1 MKRFLKITAT
11 VVAVVLVVAIVTP
24 LLLRG
29 KIGDIV
35 KREANAMLA
44 ARLDFEK
51 LDISLLRNFP
61 NASLNLKGLTLVG
74 TDRFEGDTIVAA
86 RRITV
91 VVNLMSL
98 VGDEGFEVRKIIL
111 ASPALHAHK
120 LADGAVNWDVM
131 KLSEPADTTAA
142 EESAPSS
149 FRLSVR
155 DFRLT
160 DAVIRYEDDSTGMEL
175 RTAPLSLRLSGDMS
189 AESTQLDL
197 DLLAGGVDFTQGGVP
212 LLHDAELALDA
223 EIDADLAEKRFT
235 FSRNTLRLN
244 AIEMRLDGWV
254 QQVGDALA
262 MDVSAGCSKV
272 RFKDLLSLIPAF
284 YKHEFRSLAASG
296 ELSMELWAR
305 GQMHGAQLPAFELKT
320 EVHNGSFQ
328 YSSLPKAV
336 TDINIAAK
344 VSNAGG
350 ELDKTEVE
358 ISEFGLKMAG
368 NSLSATGYATNLMS
382 DPTFRATLS
391 GRVDLGGIREVY
403 PLEKGI
409 DLAGRIAAS
418 MKLSGRMSDIESG
431 RYERI
436 SASGSLV
443 VEQLGLHVQQLP
455 EVFIRRAAATISPQA
470 MTLGEFGVKVGGSD
484 LSATGQL
491 TGYLGYLMRGE
502 QLAGRL
508 YVKSD
513 LLDLNEI
520 RAAVPADAEAESA
533 EAESAE
539 AEKPAEEVAAAPA
552 QAIVVPKNLNLSL
565 NAELKKVL
573 FEKMVITDIAGE
585 MSVAG
590 GTLSLD
596 RLGLQLFDGKASAS
610 GRYSTAADPAHPTLS
625 LAASIAKASFPR
637 TFEEIEAVRQLAPI
651 FEKASGDYSLSI
663 DMRTTL
669 DAAMSPDLMSLTA
682 QGELSSENVSVE
694 GVEAFDKLADL
705 LKNDKLRRIEARDLK
720 IRFSIKDGRVTTEPF
735 DLKMGDVNV
744 NMSGTTGLDRTIDY
758 TAKVTLPAGVGGVLG
773 AVNVG
778 IGGTFTSPK
787 ITLGV
792 QETVE
797 QVVSNVVS
805 EQLDNLTGGR
815 GGLFSDDTQ
824 TRAAALR
831 EEAQRAGEK
840 LVEAAETQRQKLVDA
855 AAKKGALAKIAAE
868 AAGDALVDEAK
879 KQSKALLEEA
889 EKQIQKLTQEAESGA
904 QQ

>member
-131 KLSEPADTTAA
+131 KPSEPADTTAA

-223 EIDADLAEKRFT
+223 EIDADLAEGRFT

-262 MDVSAGCSKV
+262 MDVSAGCSEV

-391 GRVDLGGIREVY
+391 GRVDLGAIREVY

-418 MKLSGRMSDIESG
+418 MKLSGRMSDVESG

-443 VEQLGLHVQQLP
+443 VEQLGLHVPQLP

-470 MTLGEFGVKVGGSD
+470 MTLGEFGVTVGGSD

-533 EAESAE
+533 D
-539 AEKPAEEVAAAPA
+539 AEKPAEEAAAAPA

-596 RLGLQLFDGKASAS
+596 RLGLQLFGGKASAS
-610 GRYSTAADPAHPTLS
+610 GRYFTAADPAHPTLS

-682 QGELSSENVSVE
+682 QGEISSENVSVE
-694 GVEAFDKLADL
+694 GVEVFDKLADL

-805 EQLDNLTGGR
+805 EQIDNLTGGR
-815 GGLFSDDTQ
+815 GGLLSDDTQ

>member
-131 KLSEPADTTAA
+131 KPSEQADTTAA

-262 MDVSAGCSKV
+262 MDVSAGCSEV

-391 GRVDLGGIREVY
+391 GRVDLGAIREVY

-418 MKLSGRMSDIESG
+418 MKLSGRMSDVESG

-470 MTLGEFGVKVGGSD
+470 MTLGEFGVTVGGSD

-520 RAAVPADAEAESA
+520 RAAVPADA

-682 QGELSSENVSVE
+682 QGEISSENVSVE
-694 GVEAFDKLADL
+694 GVEVFDKLADL

-805 EQLDNLTGGR
+805 EQIDNLTGGR
-815 GGLFSDDTQ
+815 GGLLSDDTQ

>member
-131 KLSEPADTTAA
+131 KPSEPADTTAA
-142 EESAPSS
+142 EKSAPSS

-223 EIDADLAEKRFT
+223 EIDADLAEGRFT

-262 MDVSAGCSKV
+262 MDVSAGCSEV

-391 GRVDLGGIREVY
+391 GRVDLGAIREVY

-418 MKLSGRMSDIESG
+418 MKLSGRMSDVESG

-443 VEQLGLHVQQLP
+443 VEQLGLHVPQLP

-533 EAESAE
+533 EAE
-539 AEKPAEEVAAAPA
+539 KPAEEVAAAPA

-596 RLGLQLFDGKASAS
+596 RLGLQLFGGKASAS

-682 QGELSSENVSVE
+682 QGEISSENVSVE
-694 GVEAFDKLADL
+694 GVEVFDKLADL

-805 EQLDNLTGGR
+805 EQIDNLTGGR
-815 GGLFSDDTQ
+815 GGLLSDDTQ

>member
-74 TDRFEGDTIVAA
+74 TERFEGDTIVAA
-86 RRITV
+86 KRISV

-131 KLSEPADTTAA
+131 KSSEQADTTAA

-262 MDVSAGCSKV
+262 MDVSAGCSEV

-391 GRVDLGGIREVY
+391 GRVDLGTIREVY

-418 MKLSGRMSDIESG
+418 LKLSGRMSDVESG

-443 VEQLGLHVQQLP
+443 VEQLGLHVPQLP

-470 MTLGEFGVKVGGSD
+470 MTLGEFGVTVGGSD

-533 EAESAE
+533 D
-539 AEKPAEEVAAAPA
+539 AEKPAEEAAAAPA

-596 RLGLQLFDGKASAS
+596 RLGLQLFGGKASAS

-682 QGELSSENVSVE
+682 QGEISSENVSVE
-694 GVEAFDKLADL
+694 GVEVFDKLADL

-805 EQLDNLTGGR
+805 EQIDNLTGGR
-815 GGLFSDDTQ
+815 GGLLSDDTQ

>member
-74 TDRFEGDTIVAA
+74 TDRFEGDTIVAT

-131 KLSEPADTTAA
+131 KPSEPADTTAA
-142 EESAPSS
+142 EEAAPSS

-262 MDVSAGCSKV
+262 MDVSAGCSEV

-391 GRVDLGGIREVY
+391 GRVDLGAIREVY

-418 MKLSGRMSDIESG
+418 MKLSGRMSDVESG

-470 MTLGEFGVKVGGSD
+470 MTLGEFGVTVGGSD

-533 EAESAE
+533 D
-539 AEKPAEEVAAAPA
+539 AEKPAEEAAAAPA

-573 FEKMVITDIAGE
+573 FEKIVITDIAGE

-590 GTLSLD
+590 GKLSLD
-596 RLGLQLFDGKASAS
+596 RLGLQLFGGKASAS

-682 QGELSSENVSVE
+682 QGEISSENVSVE
-694 GVEAFDKLADL
+694 GVEVFDKLADL

-805 EQLDNLTGGR
+805 EQIDNLTGGR
-815 GGLFSDDTQ
+815 GGLLSDDTQ

>member
-131 KLSEPADTTAA
+131 KPSEQADTTAA

-262 MDVSAGCSKV
+262 MDVSAGCSEV

-391 GRVDLGGIREVY
+391 GRVDLGAIREVY

-418 MKLSGRMSDIESG
+418 LKLSGRMSDVESG

-443 VEQLGLHVQQLP
+443 VEQLGLHVPQLP

-533 EAESAE
+533 EAE
-539 AEKPAEEVAAAPA
+539 KPAEEAAAAPA

-694 GVEAFDKLADL
+694 GVEVFDKLADL

-805 EQLDNLTGGR
+805 EQIDNLTGGR
-815 GGLFSDDTQ
+815 GGLLSDDTQ

>member
-35 KREANAMLA
+35 KREANGMLT

-74 TDRFEGDTIVAA
+74 TERFEGDTIVAA
-86 RRITV
+86 KRISV

-98 VGDEGFEVRKIIL
+98 VGNEGFEVRKIVL

-131 KLSEPADTTAA
+131 KPSEPADTTAA

-223 EIDADLAEKRFT
+223 EIDADLAEGRFT

-262 MDVSAGCSKV
+262 MDVSAGCSEV

-391 GRVDLGGIREVY
+391 GRVDLGAIREVY

-418 MKLSGRMSDIESG
+418 MKLSGRMSDVESG

-470 MTLGEFGVKVGGSD
+470 MTLGEFGVTVGGSD

-533 EAESAE
+533 D
-539 AEKPAEEVAAAPA
+539 AEKPAEEAAAAPA

-596 RLGLQLFDGKASAS
+596 RLGLQLFGGKASAS

-682 QGELSSENVSVE
+682 QGEISSENVSVE
-694 GVEAFDKLADL
+694 GVEVFDKLADL

-805 EQLDNLTGGR
+805 EQIDNLTGGR
-815 GGLFSDDTQ
+815 GGLLSDDTQ

-840 LVEAAETQRQKLVDA
+840 LVEAAEEQCRKLVDA

>member
-131 KLSEPADTTAA
+131 KPSEQADTTAA

-223 EIDADLAEKRFT
+223 EIDADLAEGRFT

-262 MDVSAGCSKV
+262 MDVSAGCSEV

-391 GRVDLGGIREVY
+391 GRVDLGAIREVY

-418 MKLSGRMSDIESG
+418 LKLSGRMSDVESG

-443 VEQLGLHVQQLP
+443 VEQLGLHVPQLP

-470 MTLGEFGVKVGGSD
+470 MTLGEFGVTVGGSD

-533 EAESAE
+533 EAE
-539 AEKPAEEVAAAPA
+539 KPAEEAAAAPA

-565 NAELKKVL
+565 NAELKKVF

-596 RLGLQLFDGKASAS
+596 RLGLQLFGGKASAS

-682 QGELSSENVSVE
+682 QGEISSENVSVE
-694 GVEAFDKLADL
+694 GVEVFDKLADL

-805 EQLDNLTGGR
+805 EQIDNLTGGR
-815 GGLFSDDTQ
+815 GGLLSDDTQ

>member
-131 KLSEPADTTAA
+131 KPSEPADTTAA

-223 EIDADLAEKRFT
+223 EIDADLAEGRFT

-262 MDVSAGCSKV
+262 MDVSAGCSEV

-391 GRVDLGGIREVY
+391 GRVDLAAIREVY

-418 MKLSGRMSDIESG
+418 MKLAGRMSDVESG

-520 RAAVPADAEAESA
+520 RAAVPADA

-682 QGELSSENVSVE
+682 QGEISSENVSVE
-694 GVEAFDKLADL
+694 GVEVFDKLADL

-805 EQLDNLTGGR
+805 EQIDSLTGGR
-815 GGLFSDDTQ
+815 GGLLSDDTQ

>member
-131 KLSEPADTTAA
+131 KPSEPADTTAA

-262 MDVSAGCSKV
+262 MDVSAGCSEV

-391 GRVDLGGIREVY
+391 GRVDLGAIREVY

-418 MKLSGRMSDIESG
+418 MKLSGRMSDVESG

-533 EAESAE
+533 D

-682 QGELSSENVSVE
+682 QGEISSENVSVE
-694 GVEAFDKLADL
+694 GVEVFDKLADL

-805 EQLDNLTGGR
+805 EQIDNLTGGR
-815 GGLFSDDTQ
+815 GGLLSDDTQ

-855 AAKKGALAKIAAE
+855 AAKKGALAKIAA
-868 AAGDALVDEAK
+868 
-879 KQSKALLEEA
+879 
-889 EKQIQKLTQEAESGA
+889 
-904 QQ
+904 

>member
-98 VGDEGFEVRKIIL
+98 VGDEGFEVRKIVL
-111 ASPALHAHK
+111 ASPAVHAHK

-131 KLSEPADTTAA
+131 KPSGEADTTAA

-223 EIDADLAEKRFT
+223 EIDADLAEGRFT

-262 MDVSAGCSKV
+262 MDVSAGCSEV

-391 GRVDLGGIREVY
+391 GRVDLGAIREVY

-418 MKLSGRMSDIESG
+418 MKLAGRMSDVESG

-470 MTLGEFGVKVGGSD
+470 MTLGELGVTVGGSD

-513 LLDLNEI
+513 MLDLNEI

-533 EAESAE
+533 EAE
-539 AEKPAEEVAAAPA
+539 KPAEEAAAAPA

-596 RLGLQLFDGKASAS
+596 RLGLQLFGGKASAS

-682 QGELSSENVSVE
+682 QGEISSENVSVE
-694 GVEAFDKLADL
+694 GVEVFDKLADL

-805 EQLDNLTGGR
+805 EHIDNLTGGR
-815 GGLFSDDTQ
+815 GGLLSDDTQ

>member
-131 KLSEPADTTAA
+131 KPSEPADTTAA

-223 EIDADLAEKRFT
+223 EIDADLAEGRFT

-262 MDVSAGCSKV
+262 MDVSAGCSEV

-391 GRVDLGGIREVY
+391 GRVDLGAIREVY

-418 MKLSGRMSDIESG
+418 LKLSGRMSDVESG

-443 VEQLGLHVQQLP
+443 VEQLGLHVPQLP

-533 EAESAE
+533 D
-539 AEKPAEEVAAAPA
+539 AEKPAEEAAAAPA

-682 QGELSSENVSVE
+682 QGEISSENVSVE
-694 GVEAFDKLADL
+694 GVEVFDKLADL

-805 EQLDNLTGGR
+805 EQIDNLTGGR
-815 GGLFSDDTQ
+815 GGLLSDDTQ

>member
-44 ARLDFEK
+44 ARLDLEK

-131 KLSEPADTTAA
+131 KPSEQADTTAA

-223 EIDADLAEKRFT
+223 EIDADLAEGRFT

-262 MDVSAGCSKV
+262 MDVSAGCSEV

-391 GRVDLGGIREVY
+391 GRVDLGAIREVY

-418 MKLSGRMSDIESG
+418 MKLSGRMSDVESG

-443 VEQLGLHVQQLP
+443 VEQLGLHVPQLP

-682 QGELSSENVSVE
+682 QGEISSENVSVE
-694 GVEAFDKLADL
+694 GVEVFDKLADL

-805 EQLDNLTGGR
+805 EQIDNLTGGR
-815 GGLFSDDTQ
+815 GGLLSDDTQ

>member
-131 KLSEPADTTAA
+131 KPSEPADTTAA

-223 EIDADLAEKRFT
+223 EIDADLAEGRFT

-262 MDVSAGCSKV
+262 MDVSAGCSEV

-391 GRVDLGGIREVY
+391 GRVDLGAIREVY

-418 MKLSGRMSDIESG
+418 MKLSGRMSDVESG

-470 MTLGEFGVKVGGSD
+470 MTLGEFGVTVGGSD

-533 EAESAE
+533 D
-539 AEKPAEEVAAAPA
+539 AEKPAEEAAAAPA

-669 DAAMSPDLMSLTA
+669 DAAMLPDLMSLTA
-682 QGELSSENVSVE
+682 QGEISSENVSVE
-694 GVEAFDKLADL
+694 GVEVFDKLADL

-805 EQLDNLTGGR
+805 EQIDNLTGGR
-815 GGLFSDDTQ
+815 GGLLSDDTQ

>member
-131 KLSEPADTTAA
+131 KPSEPADTTAA

-223 EIDADLAEKRFT
+223 EIDADLAEGRFT

-262 MDVSAGCSKV
+262 MDVSAGCSEV

-391 GRVDLGGIREVY
+391 GRVDLGAIREVY

-418 MKLSGRMSDIESG
+418 MKLAGRMSDVESG

-533 EAESAE
+533 D
-539 AEKPAEEVAAAPA
+539 AEKPAEEAAAAPA

-682 QGELSSENVSVE
+682 QGEISSENVSVE
-694 GVEAFDKLADL
+694 GVEVFDKLADL

-805 EQLDNLTGGR
+805 EQIDNLTGGR
-815 GGLFSDDTQ
+815 GGLLSDDTQ

>member
-131 KLSEPADTTAA
+131 KPSEPADTTAA
-142 EESAPSS
+142 EEAAPSS

-223 EIDADLAEKRFT
+223 EIDADLAEGRFT

-262 MDVSAGCSKV
+262 MDVSAGCSEV

-391 GRVDLGGIREVY
+391 GRVDLGAIREVY

-418 MKLSGRMSDIESG
+418 MKLSGRMSDVESG
-431 RYERI
+431 RYECI

-470 MTLGEFGVKVGGSD
+470 MTLGEFGVTVGGSD

-520 RAAVPADAEAESA
+520 RAAVPADA

-805 EQLDNLTGGR
+805 EQIDNLTGGR
-815 GGLFSDDTQ
+815 GGLLSDDTQ

>member
-35 KREANAMLA
+35 KREANGMLT

-74 TDRFEGDTIVAA
+74 TERFEGDTIVAA
-86 RRITV
+86 KRISV

-98 VGDEGFEVRKIIL
+98 VGDEGFEVRKIVL
-111 ASPALHAHK
+111 ASPAVHAHK

-131 KLSEPADTTAA
+131 KPSGEADTTAA

-262 MDVSAGCSKV
+262 MDVSAGCSEV

-391 GRVDLGGIREVY
+391 GRVDLGAIREVY

-418 MKLSGRMSDIESG
+418 MKLSGRMSDVESG

-533 EAESAE
+533 EAE
-539 AEKPAEEVAAAPA
+539 KPAEEAAAAPA

-596 RLGLQLFDGKASAS
+596 RLGLQLFGGKASAS

-682 QGELSSENVSVE
+682 QGEISSENVSVE
-694 GVEAFDKLADL
+694 GVEVFDKLADL

-805 EQLDNLTGGR
+805 EQIDNLTGGR
-815 GGLFSDDTQ
+815 GGLLSDDTQ

>member
-131 KLSEPADTTAA
+131 KPSEQADTTAA

-149 FRLSVR
+149 FRRSVR
-155 DFRLT
+155 DCRLT

-262 MDVSAGCSKV
+262 MDVSAGCSEV

-391 GRVDLGGIREVY
+391 GRVDLGAIREVY

-418 MKLSGRMSDIESG
+418 LKLSGRMSDVESG

-533 EAESAE
+533 D
-539 AEKPAEEVAAAPA
+539 AEKPAEEAAAAPA

-596 RLGLQLFDGKASAS
+596 RLGLQLFGGKASAS

-682 QGELSSENVSVE
+682 QGEISSENVSVE
-694 GVEAFDKLADL
+694 GVEVFDKLADL

-805 EQLDNLTGGR
+805 EQIDNLTGGR
-815 GGLFSDDTQ
+815 GGLLSDDTQ

>member
-131 KLSEPADTTAA
+131 KPSEPADTTAA

-223 EIDADLAEKRFT
+223 EIDADLAEGRFT

-262 MDVSAGCSKV
+262 MDVSAGCSEV

-305 GQMHGAQLPAFELKT
+305 GQMYGAQLPAFELKT

-391 GRVDLGGIREVY
+391 GRVDLGAIREVY

-418 MKLSGRMSDIESG
+418 MKLSGRMSDVESG

-443 VEQLGLHVQQLP
+443 VEQLGLHVPQLP

-470 MTLGEFGVKVGGSD
+470 MTLGEFGVTVGGSD

-533 EAESAE
+533 D
-539 AEKPAEEVAAAPA
+539 AEKPAEEAAAAPA

-596 RLGLQLFDGKASAS
+596 RLGLQLFGGKASAS

-682 QGELSSENVSVE
+682 QGEISSENVSVE
-694 GVEAFDKLADL
+694 GVEVFDKLADL

-805 EQLDNLTGGR
+805 EQIDNLTGGR
-815 GGLFSDDTQ
+815 GGLLSDDTQ

>member
-131 KLSEPADTTAA
+131 KPSEPADTTAA

-223 EIDADLAEKRFT
+223 EIDADLAEGRFT

-262 MDVSAGCSKV
+262 MDVSAGCSEV

-391 GRVDLGGIREVY
+391 GRVDLGAIREVY

-409 DLAGRIAAS
+409 DLTGRIAAS
-418 MKLSGRMSDIESG
+418 MKLSGRMSDVESG

-470 MTLGEFGVKVGGSD
+470 MTLGEFGVTVGGSD

-533 EAESAE
+533 D
-539 AEKPAEEVAAAPA
+539 AEKPAEEAAAAPV

-596 RLGLQLFDGKASAS
+596 RLGLQLFGGKASAS

-682 QGELSSENVSVE
+682 QGEISSENVSVE
-694 GVEAFDKLADL
+694 GVEVFDKLADL
-705 LKNDKLRRIEARDLK
+705 LKNDKLRRIEARNLK

-805 EQLDNLTGGR
+805 EQIDNLTGGR
-815 GGLFSDDTQ
+815 GGLLSDDTQ

-831 EEAQRAGEK
+831 EEVQRAGEK

>member
-131 KLSEPADTTAA
+131 KPSEPADTTAA
-142 EESAPSS
+142 EEAAPSS

-189 AESTQLDL
+189 PESTQLDL

-223 EIDADLAEKRFT
+223 EIDADLAEGRFT

-262 MDVSAGCSKV
+262 MDVSAGCSEV

-391 GRVDLGGIREVY
+391 GRVDLGAIREVY

-418 MKLSGRMSDIESG
+418 MKLAGRMSDVESG

-470 MTLGEFGVKVGGSD
+470 MTLGEFGVTVGGSD

-533 EAESAE
+533 D
-539 AEKPAEEVAAAPA
+539 AEKPAEEAAAAPA

-596 RLGLQLFDGKASAS
+596 RLGLQLFGGKASAS

-682 QGELSSENVSVE
+682 QGEISSENVSVE
-694 GVEAFDKLADL
+694 GVEVFDKLADL

-805 EQLDNLTGGR
+805 EQIDNLTGGR
-815 GGLFSDDTQ
+815 GGLLSDDTQ

>member
-74 TDRFEGDTIVAA
+74 TDRFEGDTVVAA

-131 KLSEPADTTAA
+131 KPSEQADTTAA

-262 MDVSAGCSKV
+262 MDVSAGCSEV

-391 GRVDLGGIREVY
+391 GRVDLGAIREVY

-418 MKLSGRMSDIESG
+418 MKLSGRMSDVESG

-443 VEQLGLHVQQLP
+443 VEQLGLHVPQLP

-533 EAESAE
+533 D
-539 AEKPAEEVAAAPA
+539 AEKPAEEAAAAPA

-596 RLGLQLFDGKASAS
+596 RLGLQLFGGKASAS
-610 GRYSTAADPAHPTLS
+610 GRYFTAADPAHPTLS

-682 QGELSSENVSVE
+682 QGEISSENVSVE
-694 GVEAFDKLADL
+694 GVEVFDKLADL

-805 EQLDNLTGGR
+805 EQIDNLTGGR
-815 GGLFSDDTQ
+815 GGLLSDDTQ

>member
-131 KLSEPADTTAA
+131 KPSEPADTTAA

-160 DAVIRYEDDSTGMEL
+160 DAIIRYEDDSTGMEL

-223 EIDADLAEKRFT
+223 EIDADLAEGRFT

-262 MDVSAGCSKV
+262 MDISAGCSEV

-391 GRVDLGGIREVY
+391 GRVDLGAIREVY

-418 MKLSGRMSDIESG
+418 LKLSGRMSDVESG

-443 VEQLGLHVQQLP
+443 VEQLGLHVPQLP

-470 MTLGEFGVKVGGSD
+470 MTLGEFGVTVGGSD

-533 EAESAE
+533 EAE
-539 AEKPAEEVAAAPA
+539 KPAEEAAAAPA

-596 RLGLQLFDGKASAS
+596 RLGLQLFGGKASAS

-682 QGELSSENVSVE
+682 QGEISSENVSVE

-815 GGLFSDDTQ
+815 GGLLSDDTQ
-824 TRAAALR
+824 ARAAALR

>member
-120 LADGAVNWDVM
+120 LADGVVNWDVM
-131 KLSEPADTTAA
+131 KPSEQADTTAA

-223 EIDADLAEKRFT
+223 EIDADLAEGRFT

-262 MDVSAGCSKV
+262 MDVSAGCSEV

-391 GRVDLGGIREVY
+391 GRVDLGAIREVY

-418 MKLSGRMSDIESG
+418 LKLSGRMSDVESG

-470 MTLGEFGVKVGGSD
+470 MTLGEFGVTVGGSD

-533 EAESAE
+533 D
-539 AEKPAEEVAAAPA
+539 AEKPAEEAAAAPA

-682 QGELSSENVSVE
+682 QGEISSENVSVE
-694 GVEAFDKLADL
+694 GVEVFDKLADL

-805 EQLDNLTGGR
+805 EQIDNLTGGR
-815 GGLFSDDTQ
+815 GGLLSDDTQ

>member
-131 KLSEPADTTAA
+131 KPSGEADTTAA

-223 EIDADLAEKRFT
+223 EIDADLAEGRFT

-262 MDVSAGCSKV
+262 MDVSAGCSEV

-391 GRVDLGGIREVY
+391 GRVDLGAIREVY

-418 MKLSGRMSDIESG
+418 MKLSGRMSDVESG

-443 VEQLGLHVQQLP
+443 VEQLGLHVPQLP

-533 EAESAE
+533 EAE
-539 AEKPAEEVAAAPA
+539 KPAEEVAAAPA

-596 RLGLQLFDGKASAS
+596 RLGLQLFGGKASAS

-682 QGELSSENVSVE
+682 QGEISSENVSVE
-694 GVEAFDKLADL
+694 GVEVFDKLADL

-805 EQLDNLTGGR
+805 EQIDNLTGGR
-815 GGLFSDDTQ
+815 GGLLSDDTQ

>member
-131 KLSEPADTTAA
+131 KPSEPADTTAA
-142 EESAPSS
+142 EEAAPSS

-189 AESTQLDL
+189 VESTQLDL

-223 EIDADLAEKRFT
+223 EIDADLAEGRFT

-262 MDVSAGCSKV
+262 MDVSAGCSEV

-391 GRVDLGGIREVY
+391 GRVDLGAIREVY

-418 MKLSGRMSDIESG
+418 MKLSGRMSDVESG

-470 MTLGEFGVKVGGSD
+470 MTLGEFGVTVGGSD

-533 EAESAE
+533 D
-539 AEKPAEEVAAAPA
+539 AEKPAEEAAAAPA

-596 RLGLQLFDGKASAS
+596 RLGLQLFGGKASAS

-682 QGELSSENVSVE
+682 QGEISSENVSVE

-805 EQLDNLTGGR
+805 EQIDNLTGGR
-815 GGLFSDDTQ
+815 GGLLSDDTQ

>member
-131 KLSEPADTTAA
+131 KPSEPADTTAA

-223 EIDADLAEKRFT
+223 EIDADLAEGRFT

-262 MDVSAGCSKV
+262 MDVSAGCSEV

-391 GRVDLGGIREVY
+391 GRVDLGAIREVY
-403 PLEKGI
+403 PLERGI

-418 MKLSGRMSDIESG
+418 MKLSGRMSDVESG

-470 MTLGEFGVKVGGSD
+470 MTLGEFGVTVGGSD

-533 EAESAE
+533 D
-539 AEKPAEEVAAAPA
+539 AEKPAEEAAAAPA

-596 RLGLQLFDGKASAS
+596 RLGLQLFGGKASAS

-682 QGELSSENVSVE
+682 QGEISSENVSVE
-694 GVEAFDKLADL
+694 GVEVFDKLADL

-805 EQLDNLTGGR
+805 EQIDNLTGGR
-815 GGLFSDDTQ
+815 GGLLSDDTQ

>member
-142 EESAPSS
+142 EEAAPSS

-223 EIDADLAEKRFT
+223 EIDADLAEGRFT

-262 MDVSAGCSKV
+262 MDVSAGCSEV

-391 GRVDLGGIREVY
+391 GRVDLGAIREVY

-418 MKLSGRMSDIESG
+418 MKLSGRMSDVESG

-443 VEQLGLHVQQLP
+443 VEQLGLHVPQLP

-520 RAAVPADAEAESA
+520 RAAVPADA

-682 QGELSSENVSVE
+682 QGEISSENVSVE
-694 GVEAFDKLADL
+694 GVEVFDKLADL

-805 EQLDNLTGGR
+805 EQIDNLTGGR
-815 GGLFSDDTQ
+815 GGLLSDDTQ

-855 AAKKGALAKIAAE
+855 AAKKGTLAKIAAE

>member
-131 KLSEPADTTAA
+131 KPSEQADTTAA

-391 GRVDLGGIREVY
+391 GRVDLGAIREVY

-418 MKLSGRMSDIESG
+418 MKLSGRMSDVESG

-470 MTLGEFGVKVGGSD
+470 MTLGEFGVTVGGSD

-533 EAESAE
+533 D
-539 AEKPAEEVAAAPA
+539 AEKPAEEAAAAPA

-596 RLGLQLFDGKASAS
+596 RLGLQLFGGKASAS

-682 QGELSSENVSVE
+682 QGEISSENVSVE
-694 GVEAFDKLADL
+694 GVEVFDKLADL

-805 EQLDNLTGGR
+805 EQIDNLTGGR
-815 GGLFSDDTQ
+815 GGLLSDDTQ

>member
-131 KLSEPADTTAA
+131 KPLEPADTTAA

-223 EIDADLAEKRFT
+223 EIDADLAEGRFT

-262 MDVSAGCSKV
+262 MDVSAGCSEV

-391 GRVDLGGIREVY
+391 GRVDLGAIREVY

-418 MKLSGRMSDIESG
+418 MKLSGRMSDVESG

-470 MTLGEFGVKVGGSD
+470 MTLGEFGVTVGGSD

-533 EAESAE
+533 D
-539 AEKPAEEVAAAPA
+539 AEKPAEEAAAAPA

-596 RLGLQLFDGKASAS
+596 RLGLQLFGGKASAS

-682 QGELSSENVSVE
+682 QGEISSENVSVE
-694 GVEAFDKLADL
+694 GVEVFDKLADL

-805 EQLDNLTGGR
+805 EQIDNLTGGR
-815 GGLFSDDTQ
+815 GGLLSDDTQ

>member
-131 KLSEPADTTAA
+131 KPSEPADTTAA

-223 EIDADLAEKRFT
+223 EIDADLAEGRFT

-262 MDVSAGCSKV
+262 MDVSAGCSEV

-391 GRVDLGGIREVY
+391 GRVDLGAIREVY

-409 DLAGRIAAS
+409 DLVGRIAAS
-418 MKLSGRMSDIESG
+418 LKLSGRMSDVESG

-533 EAESAE
+533 EAE
-539 AEKPAEEVAAAPA
+539 KPAEEVAAAPA

-596 RLGLQLFDGKASAS
+596 RLGLQLFGGKASAS

-682 QGELSSENVSVE
+682 QGEISSENVSVE
-694 GVEAFDKLADL
+694 GVEVFDKLADL

-805 EQLDNLTGGR
+805 EQIDNLTGGR
-815 GGLFSDDTQ
+815 GGLLSDDTQ

-889 EKQIQKLTQEAESGA
+889 EKQIQKLMQEAESGA

>member
-131 KLSEPADTTAA
+131 KPSEPADTTAA

-223 EIDADLAEKRFT
+223 EIDADLAEGRFT

-262 MDVSAGCSKV
+262 MDVSAGCSEV

-391 GRVDLGGIREVY
+391 GRVDLGAIREVY

-409 DLAGRIAAS
+409 DLAGRVAAS
-418 MKLSGRMSDIESG
+418 MKLSGRMSDVESG

-443 VEQLGLHVQQLP
+443 VEQLGLHVPQLP

-470 MTLGEFGVKVGGSD
+470 MTLGEFGVTVGGSD

-533 EAESAE
+533 D
-539 AEKPAEEVAAAPA
+539 AEKPAEEAAAAPA

-596 RLGLQLFDGKASAS
+596 RLGLQLFGGKASAS

-682 QGELSSENVSVE
+682 QGEISSENVSVE
-694 GVEAFDKLADL
+694 GVEVFDKLADL

-805 EQLDNLTGGR
+805 EQIDKLTGGR
-815 GGLFSDDTQ
+815 GGLLSDDTQ

>member
-131 KLSEPADTTAA
+131 KPSEPADTTAA
-142 EESAPSS
+142 EEAAPSS

-223 EIDADLAEKRFT
+223 EIDADLAEGRFT

-262 MDVSAGCSKV
+262 MDVSAGCSEV

-358 ISEFGLKMAG
+358 ISKFGLKMAG

-391 GRVDLGGIREVY
+391 GRVDLGAIREVY

-418 MKLSGRMSDIESG
+418 MKLSGRMSDVESG

-443 VEQLGLHVQQLP
+443 VEQLGLHVPQLP

-533 EAESAE
+533 EAE
-539 AEKPAEEVAAAPA
+539 KPAEEAAAAPA

-682 QGELSSENVSVE
+682 QGEISSENVSVE
-694 GVEAFDKLADL
+694 GVEVFDKLADL

-805 EQLDNLTGGR
+805 EQIDNLTGGR
-815 GGLFSDDTQ
+815 GGLLSDDTQ

>member
-24 LLLRG
+24 LLFRG
-29 KIGDIV
+29 RIVEIV
-35 KREANAMLA
+35 KREANGMLT

-131 KLSEPADTTAA
+131 KPSEPADTTAA

-223 EIDADLAEKRFT
+223 EIDADLAEGRFT

-262 MDVSAGCSKV
+262 MDVSAGCSEV

-391 GRVDLGGIREVY
+391 GRVDLGAIREVY

-418 MKLSGRMSDIESG
+418 MKLSGRMSDVESG

-470 MTLGEFGVKVGGSD
+470 MTLGEFGVTVGGSD

-520 RAAVPADAEAESA
+520 RAAVPADA

-682 QGELSSENVSVE
+682 QGEISSENVSVE
-694 GVEAFDKLADL
+694 GVEVFDKLADL

-805 EQLDNLTGGR
+805 EQIDNLTGGR
-815 GGLFSDDTQ
+815 GGLLSNDAQ

>member
-131 KLSEPADTTAA
+131 KPSEPADTTAA
-142 EESAPSS
+142 EEAAPSS

-223 EIDADLAEKRFT
+223 EIDADLAEGRFT

-262 MDVSAGCSKV
+262 MDVSAGCSEV

-391 GRVDLGGIREVY
+391 GRVDLGAIREVY

-418 MKLSGRMSDIESG
+418 MKLSGRMSDVESG

-470 MTLGEFGVKVGGSD
+470 MTLGEFGVTVGGSD

-520 RAAVPADAEAESA
+520 RAAVPADAEAEST
-533 EAESAE
+533 E

-694 GVEAFDKLADL
+694 GVEVFDKLADL

-805 EQLDNLTGGR
+805 EQIDNLTGGR
-815 GGLFSDDTQ
+815 GGLLSDDTQ

-868 AAGDALVDEAK
+868 AAGNALVDEAK

>member
-24 LLLRG
+24 PLLRG

-111 ASPALHAHK
+111 ASPALHVHK

-131 KLSEPADTTAA
+131 KPSEPADTTAA

-223 EIDADLAEKRFT
+223 EIDADLAEGRFT

-262 MDVSAGCSKV
+262 MDVSAGCSEV

-391 GRVDLGGIREVY
+391 GRVDLGAIREVY

-418 MKLSGRMSDIESG
+418 MKLSGRMSDVESG

-470 MTLGEFGVKVGGSD
+470 MTLGEFGVTVGGSD

-533 EAESAE
+533 D
-539 AEKPAEEVAAAPA
+539 AEKPAEEAAAAPA

-663 DMRTTL
+663 DMWTTL

-682 QGELSSENVSVE
+682 QGEISSENVSVE
-694 GVEAFDKLADL
+694 GVEVFDKLADL

-805 EQLDNLTGGR
+805 EQIDNLTGGR
-815 GGLFSDDTQ
+815 GGLLSDDTQ

>member
-74 TDRFEGDTIVAA
+74 TERFEGDTIVAA
-86 RRITV
+86 KRISV

-98 VGDEGFEVRKIIL
+98 VGNEGFEVRKIVL

-131 KLSEPADTTAA
+131 KPSGEADTTAA

-223 EIDADLAEKRFT
+223 EIDADLAEGRFT

-262 MDVSAGCSKV
+262 MDVSAGCSEV

-391 GRVDLGGIREVY
+391 GRVDLGAIREVY

-418 MKLSGRMSDIESG
+418 MKLSGRMSDVESG

-470 MTLGEFGVKVGGSD
+470 MTLGEFGVTVGGSD

-533 EAESAE
+533 D
-539 AEKPAEEVAAAPA
+539 AEKPVEEAAAAPA

-596 RLGLQLFDGKASAS
+596 RLGLQLFGGKASAS

-682 QGELSSENVSVE
+682 QGEISSENVSVE
-694 GVEAFDKLADL
+694 GVEVFDKLADL

-805 EQLDNLTGGR
+805 EQIDNLTGGR
-815 GGLFSDDTQ
+815 GGLLSDDTQ

>member
-98 VGDEGFEVRKIIL
+98 VGDEGFEVRKIVL
-111 ASPALHAHK
+111 ASPAVHAHK

-131 KLSEPADTTAA
+131 KPSGEADTTAA

-262 MDVSAGCSKV
+262 MDVSAGCSEV

-391 GRVDLGGIREVY
+391 GRVDLGAIREVY

-418 MKLSGRMSDIESG
+418 LKLSGRMSDVESG

-443 VEQLGLHVQQLP
+443 VEQLGLHVPQLP

-513 LLDLNEI
+513 MLDLNEI

-533 EAESAE
+533 EAE
-539 AEKPAEEVAAAPA
+539 KPAEEAAAAPA

-596 RLGLQLFDGKASAS
+596 RLGLQLFGGKASAS

-682 QGELSSENVSVE
+682 QGEISSENVSVE
-694 GVEAFDKLADL
+694 GVEVFDKLADL

-805 EQLDNLTGGR
+805 EQIDNLTGGR
-815 GGLFSDDTQ
+815 GGLLSDDTQ

>member
-131 KLSEPADTTAA
+131 KPSEQADTTAA

-223 EIDADLAEKRFT
+223 EIDADLAEGRFT

-262 MDVSAGCSKV
+262 MDVSAGCSEV

-358 ISEFGLKMAG
+358 ISEFDLKMAG

-391 GRVDLGGIREVY
+391 GRVDLGAIREVY

-418 MKLSGRMSDIESG
+418 MKLAGRMSDVESG

-443 VEQLGLHVQQLP
+443 VEQLGLHVPQLP

-470 MTLGEFGVKVGGSD
+470 MTLGEFGVTVGGSD

-533 EAESAE
+533 D
-539 AEKPAEEVAAAPA
+539 AEKPAEEAAAAPA

-596 RLGLQLFDGKASAS
+596 RLGLQLFGGKASAS

-682 QGELSSENVSVE
+682 QGEISSENVSVE
-694 GVEAFDKLADL
+694 GVEVFDKLADL

-805 EQLDNLTGGR
+805 EQIDNLTGGR
-815 GGLFSDDTQ
+815 GGLLSNDAQ

>member
-131 KLSEPADTTAA
+131 KPSEQADTTAA

-149 FRLSVR
+149 FLLAVR
-155 DFRLT
+155 DFRMT

-262 MDVSAGCSKV
+262 MDVSAGCSEV

-391 GRVDLGGIREVY
+391 GRVDLGAIREVY

-418 MKLSGRMSDIESG
+418 LKLSGRMSDVESG

-533 EAESAE
+533 D
-539 AEKPAEEVAAAPA
+539 AEKPAEEAAAAPA

-596 RLGLQLFDGKASAS
+596 RLGLQLFGGKASAS

-682 QGELSSENVSVE
+682 QGEISSENVSVE
-694 GVEAFDKLADL
+694 GVEVFDKLADL

-805 EQLDNLTGGR
+805 EQIDNLTGGR
-815 GGLFSDDTQ
+815 GGLLSDDTQ